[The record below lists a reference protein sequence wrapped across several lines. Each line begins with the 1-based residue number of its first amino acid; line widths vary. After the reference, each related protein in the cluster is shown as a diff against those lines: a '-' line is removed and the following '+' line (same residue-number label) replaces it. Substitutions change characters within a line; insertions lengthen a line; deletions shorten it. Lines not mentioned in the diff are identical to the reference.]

1 MARKTPEPPQGAS
14 SPGAFDPA
22 ALAAQV
28 RESAQQ
34 IWLAGMGAFAKAQ
47 ADGRQVFET
56 LVKEGTSLQKKTQA
70 SAEER
75 LGEVT
80 SRMQGMAG
88 GVGLKAGQEW
98 DRLGSIFEERTAKA
112 LRRLG
117 VPSAKDVEALA
128 ARIELLE
135 AEVAR
140 LAKPAG
146 PAAKTVTR
154 TAAKRGAPR
163 ARATPPAA
171 RTPRPKTR

>member
-14 SPGAFDPA
+14 SPGAFDPV

-47 ADGRQVFET
+47 ADGRQVFES
-56 LVKEGTSLQKKTQA
+56 LVREGTSLQKKTQA

-128 ARIELLE
+128 TRIEVLE

-146 PAAKTVTR
+146 PATKAATR
-154 TAAKRGAPR
+154 TAAKGGAPR
-163 ARATPPAA
+163 ARATTPAA